1 MKIGFLSLGCPKNLV
16 DGEVMLGIARD
27 AGHEITPDSNE
38 ADVLVVNTCA
48 FIDNAKEES
57 INAILEMAA
66 LKNQGTGKR
75 LVVTGCLAE
84 RYRDELRKEIP
95 EIDALLGTGEVPKIL
110 EAIGESR
117 LAGSRVRGFED
128 HSESDSASEST
139 PARRYP
145 FTPRPR
151 TSPIRTASPR
161 PREARQTTSTTPTRL
176 ALLTTPKHFAY
187 VKIAEGCDYT
197 CAFCI
202 IPTLRGSYRSRT
214 IDSIVR
220 EAHALAE
227 RGVRE
232 LLLISQDTSFYGID
246 RGERGALARLLR
258 ELNKVEGLSWIRLL
272 YLYPTTI
279 TDDVL
284 EAMAEC
290 EKVCRYVDLP
300 LQHASAAMLKR
311 MRRPGNRATYDKLLA
326 RIRGRVPGVTLRTTF
341 IVGFPGETETDFAE
355 LESFVEDT
363 QFDHVG
369 VFTYSHEEGTRAFA
383 LADDVPARVKRK
395 RRDALMARQR
405 RIVAAAQ
412 TRRTGSEIAVM
423 IDGPS
428 PEHELVLQGRT
439 EGQAPDIDAVVYLT
453 DCDPASYRPGE
464 LIRAEIVE
472 ARDYDLVAAP
482 LMLSAARTGNAR
494 SSAPS
499 PRRASRREPG
509 ASQWQAPR
517 DMIHAVPASR
527 KNPSGPVPTFCI
539 SGAVYGT
546 D

>member
-27 AGHEITPDSNE
+27 AGHEITQDSTS

-66 LKNQGTGKR
+66 LKGQGTGKR

-84 RYRDELRKEIP
+84 RYREELRKEIP
-95 EIDALLGTGEVPKIL
+95 EIDAVLGTGEVPQIL
-110 EAIGESR
+110 DAIADSR
-117 LAGSRVRGFED
+117 FAGSRVRGFED
-128 HSESDSASEST
+128 PSQLASTAGSGQAT
-139 PARRYP
+139 ALP
-145 FTPRPR
+145 FYKRAPKKPEPNREP
-151 TSPIRTASPR
+151 ASPR
-161 PREARQTTSTTPTRL
+161 AAKVAAKPPDYLYDSDTPR
-176 ALLTTPKHFAY
+176 LLTTPAHFAY

-220 EAHALAE
+220 EARALTD

-246 RGERGALARLLR
+246 RGERGSLARLLR

-284 EAMAEC
+284 DAMAEC
-290 EKVCRYVDLP
+290 DRVCRYVDLP
-300 LQHASAAMLKR
+300 LQHASSAVLKR
-311 MRRPGNRATYDKLLA
+311 MRRPGNRGTYDKLLA
-326 RIRGRVPGVTLRTTF
+326 RVRERVPGVTLRTTF
-341 IVGFPGETETDFAE
+341 IVGFPGETEADFAE
-355 LESFVEDT
+355 LEAFVGDT
-363 QFDHVG
+363 GFDHVG

-383 LADDVPARVKRK
+383 LADDVPARVKRR
-395 RRDALMARQR
+395 RRDALMARQK

-412 TRRTGSEIAVM
+412 KRRLGSEIAVM

-439 EGQAPDIDAVVYLT
+439 EGQAPEIDAVVYLT
-453 DCDPASYRPGE
+453 DCDPALYKPGE
-464 LIRAEIVE
+464 LIRAQIVDS
-472 ARDYDLVAAP
+472 RDYDVVAAP
-482 LMLSAARTGNAR
+482 VGVLAATGR
-494 SSAPS
+494 
-499 PRRASRREPG
+499 
-509 ASQWQAPR
+509 
-517 DMIHAVPASR
+517 V
-527 KNPSGPVPTFCI
+527 
-539 SGAVYGT
+539 
-546 D
+546 